1 MPGLDELFRYF
12 RGLWLLGMGKPEGFA
27 WLDLTERGFWRS
39 WWAVGFCLPPML
51 LSWAGFRLYY
61 LAMMPEGTSLGAF
74 FFAKLLAVEIGNW
87 VVPYIA
93 LAVVMSLA
101 GLRAVIPVVM
111 IALNWLSV
119 LLQWAMVPVS
129 LVQVFSPLNI
139 DAQLSIGLPLLMMSG
154 AAYFLIMRQFMGGKS
169 LPAAASLL
177 TMMVS
182 SFWASSTLQST
193 LGLTVGL

>member
-1 MPGLDELFRYF
+1 MPGLEELFRYF
-12 RGLWLLGMGKPEGFA
+12 RGLWLLGMGKTEGFA
-27 WLDLTERGFWRS
+27 WLDMSERGFWRS
-39 WWAVGFCLPPML
+39 WWSVVYCLPPMM

-61 LAMMPEGTSLGAF
+61 LAMMPEGASLDVYF
-74 FFAKLLAVEIGNW
+74 FVKLLAVEVANW
-87 VVPYIA
+87 IVPYLA

-101 GLRAVIPVVM
+101 GFGAEILMVL
-111 IALNWLSV
+111 IALNWLTIV
-119 LLQWAMVPVS
+119 LQWAMVPVS

-154 AAYFLIMRQFMGGKS
+154 AAYFLIMRRCMAGKS

-177 TMMVS
+177 ALMVS
-182 SFWASSTLQST
+182 SFWTSSALQSS